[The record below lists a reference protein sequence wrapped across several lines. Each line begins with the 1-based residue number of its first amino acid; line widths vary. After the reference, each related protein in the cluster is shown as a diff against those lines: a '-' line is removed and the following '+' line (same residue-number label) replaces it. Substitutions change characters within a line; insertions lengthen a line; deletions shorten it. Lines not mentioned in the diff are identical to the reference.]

1 MIKVGI
7 TGGIGSGKSHIC
19 GIFQR
24 LGVPVYFAD
33 LAARELSDT
42 DDEIRQTLISLMG
55 KDLYAGSKLNRSKM
69 ATLIFNNKKLL
80 AAVNRLFY
88 RKVMDHFIGWCGQQ
102 ATARYVLHESAI
114 LFESSAYRMFDTVI
128 TVSAPESLRIKRVM
142 ESRDMNPEN
151 IQAILL
157 TQIPEKEK
165 ILLSGFVIRNDD
177 QALVLPQV
185 LLLHKTLMT

>member
-24 LGVPVYFAD
+24 LGVPVYYAD
-33 LAARELSDT
+33 MAARELSDS
-42 DDEIRQTLISLMG
+42 DDEIRQVLISLMG
-55 KDLYAGSKLNRSKM
+55 NDLYIGSKLNRSKM

-80 AAVNRLFY
+80 TTVNRLFY
-88 RKVMDHFIGWCGQQ
+88 NKVMNHFKEWCGQQ
-102 ATARYVLHESAI
+102 AAARYVLHESAI
-114 LFESSAYRMFDTVI
+114 LFESTAHRMFETII

-142 ESRDMNPEN
+142 ERSDMNPEK

-157 TQIPEKEK
+157 SQIPEQEK

-177 QALVLPQV
+177 HTLVLPQV
-185 LLLHKTLMT
+185 LLIHESLMT